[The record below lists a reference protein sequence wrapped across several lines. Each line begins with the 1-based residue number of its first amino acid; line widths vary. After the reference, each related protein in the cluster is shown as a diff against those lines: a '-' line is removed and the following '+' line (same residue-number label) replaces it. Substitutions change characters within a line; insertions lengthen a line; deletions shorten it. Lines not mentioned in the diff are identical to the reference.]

1 MPSPLRAVAA
11 KCPSTSDNGLRA
23 VARVAT
29 YLVIFSIPIDEM
41 LPMPSVG
48 TASRVLGIVAFGL
61 ALLGTLGS
69 SGMRPLRLPHKLMLL
84 FVGWSAITVL
94 WSPVPEESLQKILTY
109 AQCLGLVWLI
119 WELAW
124 QSRERTKLLQAYVLG
139 CTVSALTTV
148 HSYLTG
154 VSYGA
159 EARYSA
165 VILGPQFDP
174 NEAAITYAL
183 ATSILIYMWTAARR
197 GQFPRGVVV
206 ALFGLMVFSV
216 GLTGSRGGLLAL
228 GAGILLTPLW
238 AVGRRRKVAYL
249 TVVTLLLGIGVAAF
263 TFVPAESLGRL
274 STIRNELE
282 VGSIGSRRIIWGAG
296 LAVFKGAPI
305 IGVGVA
311 GYGRAIAPIYG
322 KDSVAHNSF
331 LSVLVET
338 GIVGFSIYML
348 LLVSLASGCKRSRDS
363 QRFLALT
370 LLAVWCVGAS
380 SLTWE
385 YRKPA
390 WLVFAF
396 ASLFQI
402 TAVRRCGDLLRGRG
416 RVLSGWDARSMPA
429 EVRAAEDG
437 QRVARVSV
445 RSTGGTL

>member
-249 TVVTLLLGIGVAAF
+249 PPKVVSGGYPLWAVGRRRKVAYLTVVTLLLGIGVAAF

-296 LAVFKGAPI
+296 LAVFKGA
-305 IGVGVA
+305 
-311 GYGRAIAPIYG
+311 
-322 KDSVAHNSF
+322 
-331 LSVLVET
+331 
-338 GIVGFSIYML
+338 
-348 LLVSLASGCKRSRDS
+348 
-363 QRFLALT
+363 
-370 LLAVWCVGAS
+370 
-380 SLTWE
+380 
-385 YRKPA
+385 
-390 WLVFAF
+390 
-396 ASLFQI
+396 
-402 TAVRRCGDLLRGRG
+402 
-416 RVLSGWDARSMPA
+416 
-429 EVRAAEDG
+429 
-437 QRVARVSV
+437 
-445 RSTGGTL
+445 